1 MRLAIVSDVHLRD
14 PRSAR
19 QHAFVSFLDELEA
32 DHLVLLGDIFHSWS
46 GQRATPPAA
55 VAPVCAAFMR
65 LRQRGLPVTFLR
77 GNHELQAGSYLQET
91 LGWSVK
97 GVHLHQLW
105 GAPLLL
111 AHGDEADRRP
121 LYRTLSWA
129 LRSHGFE
136 WLMDALPEAR
146 AESFLA
152 GLAGSGD
159 AVDARDPVLVAAQ
172 RRWAGAHLRRGAA
185 AVVLG
190 HSHVAGL
197 HDLPDG
203 LVVHTGAWAGLRTWV
218 SVVPGRLSLLR
229 RAAGGADEVLDARAW
244 PPVVP

>member
-1 MRLAIVSDVHLRD
+1 MRLAIVSDVHLCD
-14 PRSAR
+14 PGSAR
-19 QHAFVSFLDELEA
+19 QRAFVAFLDALDA
-32 DHLVLLGDIFHSWS
+32 DHLILLGDIFHSWS

-55 VAPVCAAFMR
+55 VAPACAAFMR
-65 LRQRGLPVTFLR
+65 LQQRGLPVTFLR
-77 GNHELQAGSYLQET
+77 GNHELHAGAYLRET

-97 GVHLHQLW
+97 GVHRFPLS

-121 LYRTLSWA
+121 LYRTMSWA
-129 LRSHGFE
+129 LRSRGFAR
-136 WLMDALPEAR
+136 LVDALPEAR

-152 GLAGSGD
+152 RLAGSGD

-172 RRWAGAHLRRGAA
+172 RRWAEAHLRRGAA

-229 RAAGGADEVLDARAW
+229 HVAGGSDDVLDARAW
-244 PPVVP
+244 PPSSP